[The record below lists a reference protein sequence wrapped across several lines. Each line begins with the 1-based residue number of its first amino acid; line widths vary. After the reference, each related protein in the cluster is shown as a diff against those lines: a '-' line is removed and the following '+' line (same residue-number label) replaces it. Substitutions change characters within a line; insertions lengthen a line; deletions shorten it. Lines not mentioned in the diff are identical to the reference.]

1 MLQSVLTESGKN
13 NWTIRFTQDNL
24 APMAAA
30 MCLVGHIVDDLST
43 YRWEECLLELPTKEM
58 FRIISGV
65 LGGLKICYLYFDKVK
80 CKWMRSGKT
89 LGEGKY
95 ACFDGRGNKH
105 CGNSESVEQ
114 KRQHHFF
121 KSIKKKVP

>member
-43 YRWEECLLELPTKEM
+43 HRWEECLLELPMKEM
-58 FRIISGV
+58 FQRIIPGN
-65 LGGLKICYLYFDKVK
+65 LGDLEGCYLYLDRVK
-80 CKWMRSGKT
+80 CKWIRSGKT
-89 LGEGKY
+89 LGKGKMHLSMDV
-95 ACFDGRGNKH
+95 ATNTVIITNQLNK
-105 CGNSESVEQ
+105 
-114 KRQHHFF
+114 
-121 KSIKKKVP
+121 